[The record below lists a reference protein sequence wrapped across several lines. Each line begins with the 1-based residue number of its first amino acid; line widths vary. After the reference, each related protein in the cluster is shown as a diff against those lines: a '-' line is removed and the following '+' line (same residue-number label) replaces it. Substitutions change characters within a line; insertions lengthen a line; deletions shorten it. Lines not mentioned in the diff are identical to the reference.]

1 MNPGGLPL
9 AEPGDAIC
17 TRGLRDQTMEI
28 EGRLDRLGLI
38 LPAALTGATV
48 VNGGEQ

>member
-17 TRGLRDQTMEI
+17 PWGLRDQTMEI
-28 EGRLDRLGLI
+28 EGRLDVS
-38 LPAALTGATV
+38 A
-48 VNGGEQ
+48 